1 MLDIEALVKE
11 AYGSSKLKIEAKRKD
26 MKELEDGDRVFSPE
40 VKVGVYAEVGERYI
54 STTREGAERATLS
67 TCGERMIEE

>member
-26 MKELEDGDRVFSPE
+26 MKETE
-40 VKVGVYAEVGERYI
+40 VGAYAEVGERYI
-54 STTREGAERATLS
+54 GTT
-67 TCGERMIEE
+67 